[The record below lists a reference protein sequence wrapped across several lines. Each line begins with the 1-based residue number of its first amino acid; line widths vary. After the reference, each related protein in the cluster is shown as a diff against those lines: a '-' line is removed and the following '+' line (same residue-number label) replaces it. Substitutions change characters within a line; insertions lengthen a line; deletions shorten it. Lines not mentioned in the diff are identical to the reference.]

1 MPRCCRN
8 SRRDGWWHDPAQS
21 EKLRA
26 ALDAALRALS
36 DAAALAR
43 SRIDPVARFH
53 LGNGA
58 RLERINW
65 LGNTAP
71 RGIQESFGIM
81 VNYLYDHDS
90 IEDNHE
96 AFVRDGTIVRSPDV
110 DALLATDRIAALAS
124 GATERRSHGDTTSKF
139 GAGAICARCNQ
150 TSHDHHR
157 RRDIMMMN
165 RRTFS
170 TALLAGA
177 AASLISTRGMAAN
190 AAPAKARNVVLVHG
204 LFADGSC
211 WSEVI
216 ARLQAAG
223 LNATAVQNPL
233 TTLPEAV
240 ASAERVLARQDGPTV
255 LVGHSFSGM
264 IVTEAGVH
272 PNVSALVYVAARAP
286 DAGEDY
292 TALAKTYPTPPASAG
307 IVFDGDEGRLSE
319 AAFLRDFAGDLPE
332 AKAKVLYA
340 VQEPF
345 HKALLAGKTT
355 HAAWRS
361 KPSFYA
367 VSTEDRT
374 INPDLERFMAKR
386 MGAKTIEVKAS
397 HLSLISHPDTITR
410 LILEAAGQS

>member
-1 MPRCCRN
+1 MENRN
-8 SRRDGWWHDPAQS
+8 AQ
-21 EKLRA
+21 A
-26 ALDAALRALS
+26 
-36 DAAALAR
+36 
-43 SRIDPVARFH
+43 
-53 LGNGA
+53 
-58 RLERINW
+58 
-65 LGNTAP
+65 
-71 RGIQESFGIM
+71 
-81 VNYLYDHDS
+81 
-90 IEDNHE
+90 
-96 AFVRDGTIVRSPDV
+96 RSPD
-110 DALLATDRIAALAS
+110 APACRLRCRRYRGRHAR
-124 GATERRSHGDTTSKF
+124 TEMLPVANSNFTQRRTSMNSQDDL
-139 GAGAICARCNQ
+139 RP
-150 TSHDHHR
+150 R
-157 RRDIMMMN
+157 YPMN
-165 RRTFS
+165 RRAFVS
-170 TALLAGA
+170 MVAAGA
-177 AASLISTRGMAAN
+177 ASTLIQGTAA
-190 AAPAKARNVVLVHG
+190 AAQSAPKARNVVLVHG
-204 LFADGSC
+204 LFADGSS

-264 IVTEAGVH
+264 IVTEAGMH

-307 IVFDGDEGRLSE
+307 IVFDGDEGRLGE
-319 AAFLRDFAGDLPE
+319 EAFLRDFAGDLPE

-345 HKALLAGKTT
+345 QKALLTGKTT
-355 HAAWRS
+355 SAAWRS

-397 HLSLISHPDTITR
+397 HLSMISHPDQITR
-410 LILEAAGQS
+410 LILEAAQRA

>member
-1 MPRCCRN
+1 
-8 SRRDGWWHDPAQS
+8 
-21 EKLRA
+21 
-26 ALDAALRALS
+26 
-36 DAAALAR
+36 
-43 SRIDPVARFH
+43 
-53 LGNGA
+53 
-58 RLERINW
+58 
-65 LGNTAP
+65 
-71 RGIQESFGIM
+71 
-81 VNYLYDHDS
+81 
-90 IEDNHE
+90 
-96 AFVRDGTIVRSPDV
+96 
-110 DALLATDRIAALAS
+110 
-124 GATERRSHGDTTSKF
+124 
-139 GAGAICARCNQ
+139 
-150 TSHDHHR
+150 
-157 RRDIMMMN
+157 MN
-165 RRTFS
+165 RRTFVS
-170 TALLAGA
+170 MLAAGA
-177 AASLISTRGMAAN
+177 ASTLVQGTHAAVQT
-190 AAPAKARNVVLVHG
+190 ARPARNVVLVHG
-204 LFADGSC
+204 LFADGSS

-216 ARLQAAG
+216 ARLQAAE
-223 LNATAVQNPL
+223 LHVTAVQNPL

-264 IVTEAGVH
+264 IVTEAGMH

-292 TALAKTYPTPPASAG
+292 TALAKTFPTPPAAAG

-345 HKALLAGKTT
+345 QKALLTGRTA

-397 HLSLISHPDTITR
+397 HLSPMSQPDMISN
-410 LILEAAGQS
+410 LILEATGQI